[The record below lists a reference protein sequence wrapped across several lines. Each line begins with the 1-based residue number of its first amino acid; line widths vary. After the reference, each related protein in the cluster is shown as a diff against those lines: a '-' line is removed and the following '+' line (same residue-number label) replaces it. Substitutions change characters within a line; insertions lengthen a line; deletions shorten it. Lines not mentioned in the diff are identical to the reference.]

1 METDNPPTLAEIPS
15 DREAETETPE
25 DVDPPLLE
33 DVDPPEDAPPSPDE
47 DESPASDEDVL
58 ATSTLIESLPV
69 SLDDPRF
76 TSMTSLPL
84 SVPRPSASISISEL
98 RSVLALPPI

>member
-1 METDNPPTLAEIPS
+1 METDKPPTLAEIPS
-15 DREAETETPE
+15 SSEAETEIPE
-25 DVDPPLLE
+25 DVDPPLFE
-33 DVDPPEDAPPSPDE
+33 DVDPPEDEPPS
-47 DESPASDEDVL
+47 SDEDAP

-84 SVPRPSASISISEL
+84 SVPLPSTLISISEL
-98 RSVLALPPI
+98 RSVLAVPPT